1 MLFCKRKKI
10 SRAFTAKYSNY
21 YFNFRNDSK
30 KKLYIRVILLS
41 RSITRRVE
49 SPRMAAN
56 SPRHLIVRCCKL
68 HLHIYI
74 HDTFGRYR
82 WHTRGCARRNGAS
95 RENGPELVRY
105 VIPVEVEVFAGA
117 AAWRQAGPPFSLSV
131 TIHERSSISR
141 SWGDGEATGSKG
153 R

>member
-1 MLFCKRKKI
+1 MG
-10 SRAFTAKYSNY
+10 
-21 YFNFRNDSK
+21 
-30 KKLYIRVILLS
+30 V
-41 RSITRRVE
+41 
-49 SPRMAAN
+49 P
-56 SPRHLIVRCCKL
+56 
-68 HLHIYI
+68 
-74 HDTFGRYR
+74 
-82 WHTRGCARRNGAS
+82 GAS

-105 VIPVEVEVFAGA
+105 VIPVEVEVSAGA